1 MSLEIA
7 VLAAGA
13 AYAGGVFLYE
23 EPEGLNGRLR
33 PGHLVLVPFGRGER
47 PEPGVVWRR
56 LAGKPSEGR
65 GPDEEERGARSR
77 RRVIRLLDEEPVL
90 DPMRLEWAAW
100 LSRTYLAPL
109 SECLRLMIPSGLIP
123 RREPVYERCAPE
135 GTRGGLERAVAVSF
149 AEQVLLA
156 ALAEGPLAHSEVHAV
171 LRDFPLAERQRALR
185 RLLERGWIRR
195 SWRIREGRPPTLRM
209 IRLKEEGILQALR
222 EGGIRLGRRE
232 EIAARRRRLLERLQE
247 AGRPLPADWLQA
259 ETGCTPADLR
269 QLTRWGIIEPVRMI
283 RLKEEGILQAL
294 REGGIRLGR
303 REEIVARR
311 RRLLERLQEAGRPL
325 PADWLQAETGCTPA
339 DLRQLTRWGIIEPV
353 ERPIWEAADPYPVPE
368 EPPPLTPD
376 QALAWRAIERALKA
390 GRFHAFLLHGIT
402 GSGKTEL
409 YLQAVAETLRRG
421 KGALILVPEL
431 ALTPQTARR
440 FEARFPG
447 QVAVWTGG
455 MSPAQE
461 RAIWERIRRRQA
473 RVVVGTRSALFVP
486 VPDLGLI
493 VIDEAHDPSYKQDL
507 RPEIPYRIPAYH
519 AVDAAMA
526 LARALEAVVIL
537 GTATPSIE
545 LRYQAEHGLLE
556 ELRLPRRFLGYRPR
570 LAAQARHFGASLE
583 GFVETE
589 AEALTSGLPPVE
601 VVDMRQEL
609 KAGNTGI
616 FSRALERALDQV
628 LRRGQQ
634 AILFLNRR
642 GAAPFVFCRDC
653 GHLMRCSRCD
663 LPLAEHLHPTR
674 WVCHHCG
681 AVEPPVARC
690 PRCGSRRLKGMGIG
704 TQAVEEA
711 VRRRWPAA
719 RILRWDLDTAPTRAA
734 HALIWQRFA
743 DGEADVLI
751 GTQVLTKGLDLP
763 LVTLVGVIL
772 ADVGLGLPDFRAAE
786 RTFQLL
792 IQVAGRAGRGLFGG
806 RVIFQ
811 TYRPDHPAIAA
822 AARYDLDGF
831 YRGEV
836 AFRKAHGYPPF
847 ARLVRLLYWH
857 AEAERAREA
866 AERLG
871 EALRHHLMT
880 KGAPPSAMIGPA
892 PCYFSRLRGLYRWH
906 ILLRGPDPVAWLR
919 DFPLPPEWRV
929 DVDPLEVL

>member
-65 GPDEEERGARSR
+65 GPDEEERGARPR

-135 GTRGGLERAVAVSF
+135 GARGGLERAVAVSF

-232 EIAARRRRLLERLQE
+232 EIAARRQ
-247 AGRPLPADWLQA
+247 
-259 ETGCTPADLR
+259 
-269 QLTRWGIIEPVRMI
+269 
-283 RLKEEGILQAL
+283 
-294 REGGIRLGR
+294 
-303 REEIVARR
+303 
-311 RRLLERLQEAGRPL
+311 RLLERLQEAGRPL

-642 GAAPFVFCRDC
+642 GAAPFVSCRDC

>member
-1 MSLEIA
+1 
-7 VLAAGA
+7 
-13 AYAGGVFLYE
+13 
-23 EPEGLNGRLR
+23 
-33 PGHLVLVPFGRGER
+33 
-47 PEPGVVWRR
+47 
-56 LAGKPSEGR
+56 
-65 GPDEEERGARSR
+65 
-77 RRVIRLLDEEPVL
+77 
-90 DPMRLEWAAW
+90 
-100 LSRTYLAPL
+100 
-109 SECLRLMIPSGLIP
+109 
-123 RREPVYERCAPE
+123 
-135 GTRGGLERAVAVSF
+135 
-149 AEQVLLA
+149 
-156 ALAEGPLAHSEVHAV
+156 
-171 LRDFPLAERQRALR
+171 
-185 RLLERGWIRR
+185 
-195 SWRIREGRPPTLRM
+195 M

-259 ETGCTPADLR
+259 ETGCTPRGPAPADPLGDHRAGGAADL
-269 QLTRWGIIEPVRMI
+269 
-283 RLKEEGILQAL
+283 
-294 REGGIRLGR
+294 GGRGSLSGAGGAAAPHPGSGPGLAGHR
-303 REEIVARR
+303 AGVE
-311 RRLLERLQEAGRPL
+311 GRPL
-325 PADWLQAETGCTPA
+325 PRLPA
-339 DLRQLTRWGIIEPV
+339 PR
-353 ERPIWEAADPYPVPE
+353 
-368 EPPPLTPD
+368 
-376 QALAWRAIERALKA
+376 
-390 GRFHAFLLHGIT
+390 IT

-763 LVTLVGVIL
+763 
-772 ADVGLGLPDFRAAE
+772 
-786 RTFQLL
+786 
-792 IQVAGRAGRGLFGG
+792 
-806 RVIFQ
+806 
-811 TYRPDHPAIAA
+811 
-822 AARYDLDGF
+822 
-831 YRGEV
+831 
-836 AFRKAHGYPPF
+836 
-847 ARLVRLLYWH
+847 W
-857 AEAERAREA
+857 
-866 AERLG
+866 
-871 EALRHHLMT
+871 
-880 KGAPPSAMIGPA
+880 
-892 PCYFSRLRGLYRWH
+892 
-906 ILLRGPDPVAWLR
+906 
-919 DFPLPPEWRV
+919 
-929 DVDPLEVL
+929 